1 MYRLIKYAKAKR
13 VLFLVDRRSLG
24 EQALREFEQYVTPDD
39 GRKFKELYNIQL
51 LKSNALDKI
60 SKVTIT
66 TIQRFFSM
74 LKGEEDIDDDL
85 ENQSLFTYSAGD
97 ESPVDIE
104 YNSNIPIET
113 YDFIIV
119 DECHR
124 SIYNKWRQ
132 VLEYFDSFIIG
143 LTATPAKHTYGFF
156 NKNLVMEYSH
166 EEAVADNVNVGCEI
180 YQILT
185 KITKEGSKVEAK
197 KRVFKRDKLT
207 REERWEL
214 LDEELEYDASQLDRK
229 VVAKDQIRTI
239 IKTFKSKLFTEIF
252 PGREEVPKT
261 VVFAKDDSHAEDIVH
276 IVREE
281 FGKGNRFC
289 KKITYRSAGKT
300 ENLIKEF
307 RNSYNPRI
315 AVTVDMISTGTDIKP
330 LECLLFM
337 RAVKSRVYFEQMK
350 GRGTRT
356 IDPNDLKAVTPDAL
370 FKTHYVIVDAIGVTL
385 KDKTDTQPLER
396 KPMVSFKNL
405 LNQIILG
412 PRDDDSLSSL
422 ASRLSRLN
430 NKLDSDD
437 RQRFQQIAG
446 KPITKIIKN
455 LLDSINID
463 KNIDTAR
470 EEFET
475 EIPTKEQIEEVKN
488 KMTDIACSP
497 FDDPKLRNF
506 LIETKERREQIIDV
520 QSIDEVVKVGYTT
533 QQAQKL
539 VKTFNEF
546 LLEKKDEISAL
557 EIIYNRPFGQR
568 HLTFKQ
574 IKELA
579 ESIKSPPYNLTTE
592 RLWEAYKQLD
602 IAKVRGARPEKLLT
616 NIISLVRFAIEETK
630 ILEPFEDII
639 NKRFEEWLIDQQII
653 VEGFTEEQIEWL
665 EMIKEHIKTSV
676 SIEKEDFQEVPF
688 NLKGGIYKTS
698 EIFGDKLKEIIVELN
713 EVLVG

>member
-1 MYRLIKYAKAKR
+1 NGYEIYFRDERDPEPRSRSLFNFHRPEELSRLLQEENTLRARLKELPSLNLEGLRECQVKAIKNLEQSFSEARPRALIQMATGSGKTYTAVSSVYRLIKYAKAKR

-74 LKGEEDIDDDL
+74 LKGEEDIDEDL

-97 ESPVDIE
+97 ESPIDIE

-214 LDEELEYDASQLDRK
+214 LDEELEYDATQLDRK

-252 PGREEVPKT
+252 PGRREVPKT

-276 IVREE
+276 
-281 FGKGNRFC
+281 
-289 KKITYRSAGKT
+289 
-300 ENLIKEF
+300 
-307 RNSYNPRI
+307 
-315 AVTVDMISTGTDIKP
+315 
-330 LECLLFM
+330 
-337 RAVKSRVYFEQMK
+337 
-350 GRGTRT
+350 
-356 IDPNDLKAVTPDAL
+356 
-370 FKTHYVIVDAIGVTL
+370 
-385 KDKTDTQPLER
+385 
-396 KPMVSFKNL
+396 
-405 LNQIILG
+405 
-412 PRDDDSLSSL
+412 
-422 ASRLSRLN
+422 
-430 NKLDSDD
+430 
-437 RQRFQQIAG
+437 
-446 KPITKIIKN
+446 
-455 LLDSINID
+455 
-463 KNIDTAR
+463 
-470 EEFET
+470 
-475 EIPTKEQIEEVKN
+475 
-488 KMTDIACSP
+488 
-497 FDDPKLRNF
+497 
-506 LIETKERREQIIDV
+506 
-520 QSIDEVVKVGYTT
+520 
-533 QQAQKL
+533 
-539 VKTFNEF
+539 
-546 LLEKKDEISAL
+546 
-557 EIIYNRPFGQR
+557 
-568 HLTFKQ
+568 
-574 IKELA
+574 
-579 ESIKSPPYNLTTE
+579 
-592 RLWEAYKQLD
+592 
-602 IAKVRGARPEKLLT
+602 
-616 NIISLVRFAIEETK
+616 
-630 ILEPFEDII
+630 
-639 NKRFEEWLIDQQII
+639 
-653 VEGFTEEQIEWL
+653 
-665 EMIKEHIKTSV
+665 
-676 SIEKEDFQEVPF
+676 
-688 NLKGGIYKTS
+688 
-698 EIFGDKLKEIIVELN
+698 
-713 EVLVG
+713 